1 MDDLRRHI
9 TSRPDHAPQGGPSHG
24 LEPRRKTTPAEHN
37 WLKTKTIVRRSWRNF
52 RRTYRNWRF
61 ELIAIVVSLFLLLLG
76 AIIFWAANLTL
87 PNLNSFDDRKVDE
100 STKIYDRTGT
110 ILLYDVYQDTRRTVV
125 PYDDISVNL
134 KNATVAIEDAQF
146 YQNNGID
153 IKGIF
158 RAILADIFSLGY
170 SQGGSTITQQV
181 VRNSLLTTDKSI
193 TRKLKEIIL
202 SIRLSEV
209 MSKEDILDLYL
220 NDSPYGGSIY
230 GVEEASQTYF
240 GTSSANVDLAQAA
253 YIAALPQSP
262 TYYDPYGGNL
272 TALTARKNLVLQAMK
287 DNNFITQDQY
297 NQAVAENVTFLPQ
310 DTSSIKAPHFV
321 MFIKQYLVAK
331 YGEDEVDN
339 GGLKVIT
346 TLNYDLEEKAEAIL
360 KSGAAT
366 NTIVNNA
373 SNDALVAI
381 DPKTGQILA
390 MVGSRD
396 YFDTTID
403 GQFNVAT
410 ATRQPGS
417 SFKPFV
423 YAEAFNKGYTPDTVV
438 FDVPTQFSTSC
449 AANNFT
455 DTNGCYSPVNYDGKF
470 IGPVNLRD
478 AIAQSRNV
486 PSIQVFYL
494 AGLADSLNLAR
505 QMGITTLN
513 ADVNTYGLTLVLG
526 GGEVS
531 LLDMTS
537 AYSVFAN
544 AGVRNPY
551 TGILSVTDSSGKTL
565 EQYTPAPQQ
574 VLPANTSYE
583 IDSVLSDDV
592 AREPEYG
599 VHSALWFSTN
609 QVAVKTGTTNDTK
622 DAWVIGYT
630 PSIAVGMWAGNNDDT
645 PMVKTI
651 AGYIVAPMWHEFM
664 IEALK
669 TVPVETFPDPAPYAT
684 NTPPII
690 RGLWQGGTSYTID
703 SVSGLLAT
711 QYTPAATRVEKV
723 IPDVHSILY
732 WIDKANPT
740 VPRPANDPPSNDP
753 QFRLWEYPAELWA
766 TQNGY
771 PTTESGTIPTQYDD
785 VHVPGKIP
793 TISLSFANNTNSP
806 TVSEFSSTQTIT
818 VHANVSA
825 AYPITKGSI
834 YIDDKYFGALPNSLT
849 FSFRPSDLG
858 LTQAFNDIRVD
869 VTDSVMN
876 TVEAT
881 TTFSLSN

>member
-1 MDDLRRHI
+1 MDDLHRNVSH
-9 TSRPDHAPQGGPSHG
+9 TPHHAPQ
-24 LEPRRKTTPAEHN
+24 PRRTMTPAEHN
-37 WLKTKTIVRRSWRNF
+37 WIKTKAIARKSWRTF
-52 RRTYRNWRF
+52 RRTFRSWKF
-61 ELIAIVVSLFLLLLG
+61 ELVAIIVSLLLLLAG

-87 PNLNSFDDRKVDE
+87 PNLNSFDSRKVSE

-125 PYDDISVNL
+125 PYDQISVNL

-153 IKGIF
+153 IKAIF
-158 RAILADIFSLGY
+158 RSIFADIFSLGY

-181 VRNSLLTTDKSI
+181 VRNSVLTTDKSI

-202 SIRLSEV
+202 SVRLSEV
-209 MSKEDILDLYL
+209 MSKEDILNLYL
-220 NDSPYGGSIY
+220 NEAPYGGSIY
-230 GVEEASQTYF
+230 GVEEAAQTYF
-240 GTSSANVDLAQAA
+240 GTSSANLDLAQSA
-253 YIAALPQSP
+253 YLAALPQSP
-262 TYYDPYGGNL
+262 TYLSPYGQHVSD
-272 TALTARKNLVLQAMK
+272 LTARKNLVLQAMK
-287 DNNFITQDQY
+287 DNNFITADQY
-297 NQAVAENVTFLPQ
+297 NQAVAEAVTFLPQ
-310 DTSSIKAPHFV
+310 NTSSIKAPHFV
-321 MFIKQYLVAK
+321 MWIKQYLVAK

-346 TLNYDLEEKAEAIL
+346 TLDYDLQQKAEAIV
-360 KSGAAT
+360 KAGAIA
-366 NTIVNNA
+366 NTTQNNA
-373 SNDALVAI
+373 SNAALVAI
-381 DPKTGQILA
+381 DPKTGQILT

-410 ATRQPGS
+410 ANRQPGS
-417 SFKPFV
+417 AFKPFV

-438 FDVPTQFSTSC
+438 FDLPTQFSTSC
-449 AANNFT
+449 AANDLS

-470 IGPVNLRD
+470 IGPVSLRD

-494 AGLADSLNLAR
+494 AGLDDSLNLAR
-505 QMGITTLN
+505 QMGITTLD
-513 ADVNTYGLTLVLG
+513 ANTDRYGLTLVLG

-544 AGVRNPY
+544 QGDRNPY
-551 TGILSVTDSSGKTL
+551 TGILSVTDSSGKDIEHFT
-565 EQYTPAPQQ
+565 QNTQN
-574 VLPANTSYE
+574 VLSANTSDE

-609 QVAVKTGTTNDTK
+609 QVAVKTGTTNDSK
-622 DAWVIGYT
+622 DAWIIGYT

-645 PMVKTI
+645 PMVKKI
-651 AGYIVAPMWHEFM
+651 AGFIVAPMWHQFM
-664 IEALK
+664 VEALK
-669 TVPVETFPDPAPYAT
+669 TVPVETFPDAAPYAT
-684 NTPPII
+684 NTPAII

-703 SVSGLLAT
+703 SVSGKLAT
-711 QYTPAATRVEKV
+711 QYTPVATQVQKV

-732 WIDKANPT
+732 WIDKADPT
-740 VPRPANDPPSNDP
+740 HLRSATDSPNNDP
-753 QFRLWEYPAELWA
+753 QFRLWEYPAEQWA
-766 TQNGY
+766 AQNGY
-771 PTTESGTIPTQYDD
+771 PTTESGSVPTQYDD

-793 TISLSFANNTNSP
+793 VISLSFGNAIGAYSASSTP
-806 TVSEFSSTQTIT
+806 EFSPNQTIT
-818 VHANVSA
+818 VHANVFA
-825 AYPITKGSI
+825 AYPITKGDI
-834 YIDDKYFGALPNSLT
+834 YINDKYFGALPNSMT

-869 VTDSVMN
+869 VTDSVQN

-881 TTFSLSN
+881 STFSINN